1 VREKGLEAAV
11 RVGGAVVVTA
21 AALLAALIES
31 FLVPY
36 YIAGIAVPVA
46 GAIAFVANWRL
57 AALAVYWTGGR
68 WSVLLT
74 ALAWFAVVLAASMP
88 TEAGSLVITSGF
100 NGYMLLLAG
109 TAGIALALWQYFRP
123 RPNAKRRTADGP
135 RVAAQA
141 TPTATKESRP

>member
-1 VREKGLEAAV
+1 VRAKGLETAI

-21 AALLAALIES
+21 AALLAAVLES

-36 YIAGIAVPVA
+36 YIAGIAVPLA

-68 WSVLLT
+68 WSVILT
-74 ALAWFAVVLAASMP
+74 SLAWFAVVLLASMP
-88 TEAGSLVITSGF
+88 TGAGSLVIGSGF

-123 RPNAKRRTADGP
+123 RPNAKAPSAVGP
-135 RVAAQA
+135 RPPAQA
-141 TPTATKESRP
+141 TPTATKESRL

>member
-1 VREKGLEAAV
+1 MRAKGLEAAI

-21 AALLAALIES
+21 AALLAAVLES

-36 YIAGIAVPVA
+36 HIAGIAVPIA

-68 WSVLLT
+68 WSVVLT
-74 ALAWFAVVLAASMP
+74 SLAWFAVVLAASMP
-88 TEAGSLVITSGF
+88 TEGGSLVIGSGF

-123 RPNAKRRTADGP
+123 RPNAKGP
-135 RVAAQA
+135 SAVGTRPPAQA

>member
-1 VREKGLEAAV
+1 MRAKGLEAAI

-21 AALLAALIES
+21 AAVLAAVVES

-36 YIAGIAVPVA
+36 YIAGIAIPVA

-74 ALAWFAVVLAASMP
+74 SIAWFAVVLAGSMP
-88 TEAGSLVITSGF
+88 TDAGSLVITSGF

-109 TAGIALALWQYFRP
+109 TAGIAVALWRYFRP
-123 RPNAKRRTADGP
+123 TPNAKRRSVDGL
-135 RVAAQA
+135 RAAAQA

>member
-1 VREKGLEAAV
+1 VREKGLETAI

-21 AALLAALIES
+21 AALLAAVLES

-68 WSVLLT
+68 WSVVLT
-74 ALAWFAVVLAASMP
+74 SAAWFAVVLAASMP
-88 TEAGSLVITSGF
+88 TDGGSLVITSGF
-100 NGYMLLLAG
+100 NGYVLLLAG

-123 RPNAKRRTADGP
+123 RPNAEARAARGP
-135 RVAAQA
+135 AAPAQA